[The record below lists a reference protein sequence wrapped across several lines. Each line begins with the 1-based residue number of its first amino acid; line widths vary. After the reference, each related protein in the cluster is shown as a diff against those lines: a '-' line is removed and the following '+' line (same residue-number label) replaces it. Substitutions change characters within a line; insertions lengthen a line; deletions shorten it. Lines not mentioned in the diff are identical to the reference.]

1 MDVSPETLFTA
12 VLLSAVGFGLFQFGR
27 KERRLPQFLAGIALM
42 GYPYFVSSVAWMLA
56 IGAAI
61 VAALWLAVRAGA

>member
-1 MDVSPETLFTA
+1 MDLSPGTLFTA
-12 VLLSAVGFGLFQFGR
+12 LVLSAVGFGLFQFGR
-27 KERRLPQFLAGIALM
+27 TQRRIPQLLAGIALM

-56 IGAAI
+56 IGAAV